1 MTEHKQRIVAS
12 SVATSKNVRFFLDE
26 AWCSNNPCI
35 DDNRRNSVQ
44 GVVSSILPAEIQRAV
59 NNVLVVND
67 AYLRAAGNSSHH
79 LIYIL

>member
-12 SVATSKNVRFFLDE
+12 SVATSEAVRFFLDE
-26 AWCSNNPCI
+26 VCCSNNPRI
-35 DDNRRNSVQ
+35 DDNRTNNVQ
-44 GVVSSILPAEIQRAV
+44 DVVSSNLPAEIQRAF

-67 AYLRAAGNSSHH
+67 GYLRAAGNHSHH